1 MGAGWKCDT
10 VIPSMELIQQLGALS
25 YIGVFIIALL
35 ANMVIPVPEEIT
47 LLTLGYLSAT
57 GAFHVVLIIPIIM
70 LGLFL
75 SDCVIYFFSY
85 RGSKFIKKFYDK
97 IFHDTDILDMS
108 GKSLERTILF
118 SRFLA
123 YLRFLAPFLSGY
135 HKFSLKRFFKL
146 EMISL
151 VLYVTIY
158 IMLGYFLRNQIER
171 MFTGINKIEHVL
183 AVIGILLLIGVIF
196 FLLKKYIKHH
206 MEQNRVKKQ
215 KTQ

>member
-1 MGAGWKCDT
+1 
-10 VIPSMELIQQLGALS
+10 MEMIQQLGALS
-25 YIGVFIIALL
+25 YLGVFIIALL

-70 LGLFL
+70 LGLFA
-75 SDCVIYFFSY
+75 SDCILYALSY

-97 IFHDTDILDMS
+97 IFHDTDMLDMS

-135 HKFSLKRFFKL
+135 HKFTFKRFFQL
-146 EMISL
+146 EMMSL
-151 VLYVTIY
+151 VIYVTLY
-158 IMLGYFLRNQIER
+158 IMLGYFLRNQLER
-171 MFTGINKIEHVL
+171 MFTGINTIEHVL
-183 AVIGILLLIGVIF
+183 AIIGILLLIGIVF
-196 FLLKKYIKHH
+196 FILKKYIKYHLDK
-206 MEQNRVKKQ
+206 NKISKQ